1 MSDISCEYLC
11 FVFFNKRACNYV
23 ERAALGKNTVVK
35 SDFSEITSE
44 GLNFSFWQAGFSS
57 SIIEN
62 HVNSVKTGIL

>member
-1 MSDISCEYLC
+1 MPDISCENLC
-11 FVFFNKRACNYV
+11 FFFKKSGFNYV
-23 ERAALGKNTVVK
+23 EKTALGKNTVVK

-57 SIIEN
+57 NIIES